1 MGTIQVDWM
10 ESKPHLFLI
19 WSRLQ
24 QFNIISLYNNA
35 SVYMLII
42 NLLYVAKTKW
52 ARDRKCGIL

>member
-1 MGTIQVDWM
+1 M

-42 NLLYVAKTKW
+42 TLLCVAKAKW
-52 ARDRKCGIL
+52 ARDRKGGIL